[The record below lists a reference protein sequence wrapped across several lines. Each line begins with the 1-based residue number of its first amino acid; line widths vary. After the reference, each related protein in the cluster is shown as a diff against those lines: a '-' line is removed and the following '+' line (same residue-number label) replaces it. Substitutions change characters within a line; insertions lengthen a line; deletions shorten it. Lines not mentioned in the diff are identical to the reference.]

1 MKIATWMT
9 TPHFQHA
16 EIARDCGFEHLVLDI
31 EHGTFDLGALDRFIG
46 FAKALGMG
54 VHAKVLGPT
63 VEAIQQ
69 ALDFGADS
77 VIIPH
82 ILDAA
87 HAEAVC
93 AAAKYPPLGRRSFA
107 GGRCMGYTRQ
117 SDDFFPAENVRVR
130 CWPMCETAESLADIE
145 NILKLPTVDG
155 IFMGPSDL
163 SLSRGRPNYHFTD
176 DDPRRHRQGRES
188 LRRRRQGLGDARLA
202 GRRARVRHGPETQTG
217 DDGGR
222 AAIRHHSRRL
232 RWPARD
238 ARPGRPRRRS
248 PLS

>member
-9 TPHFQHA
+9 TPHVQHA
-16 EIARDCGFEHLVLDI
+16 EIAKDCGFEHLVLDI
-31 EHGTFDLGALDRFIG
+31 EHGTFDLGALDAFIG
-46 FAKALGMG
+46 FARAIGMG
-54 VHAKVLGPT
+54 LHAKVLGPT

-117 SDDFFPAENVRVR
+117 TDAYFPAENLRVQ
-130 CWPMCETAESLADIE
+130 CWPMCETAESLADID
-145 NILKLPTVDG
+145 NILALPTVDG

-176 DDPRRHRQGRES
+176 DDRLDIAKVAEACAAAGKDWVMPGWRADERAFAMAQ
-188 LRRRRQGLGDARLA
+188 ARKPAMMVVGPQYGIIRA
-202 GRRARVRHGPETQTG
+202 GFEGV
-217 DDGGR
+217 R
-222 AAIRHHSRRL
+222 AALEREGLVAS
-232 RWPARD
+232 
-238 ARPGRPRRRS
+238 G
-248 PLS
+248 